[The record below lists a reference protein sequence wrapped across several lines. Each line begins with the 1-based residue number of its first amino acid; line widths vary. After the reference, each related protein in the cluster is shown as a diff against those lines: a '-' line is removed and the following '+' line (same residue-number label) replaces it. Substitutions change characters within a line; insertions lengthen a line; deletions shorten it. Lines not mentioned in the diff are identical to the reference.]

1 LRAARLQFIHH
12 FQVQLAPRNA
22 DPSHAGGKFRTV
34 PFGVHGPMSRNRRT
48 PIAATVALLAALI
61 AHNAEASDPL
71 KVPVDEAMLM
81 RLPEKVG
88 TIVIGNPLIADVT
101 LQSGGLVIVTGK
113 GYGTTNLVALDRD
126 GNVLLERPITVVG
139 AKDNVLVVYR
149 GNERQT
155 YSCEPRCERRIT
167 LGDGADAFNLS
178 ISQSA
183 ARNARAG
190 GQGEGA
196 R

>member
-1 LRAARLQFIHH
+1 MHRPRRA
-12 FQVQLAPRNA
+12 
-22 DPSHAGGKFRTV
+22 
-34 PFGVHGPMSRNRRT
+34 
-48 PIAATVALLAALI
+48 PIAAVATLFAALI
-61 AHNAEASDPL
+61 SQNAEAADPL
-71 KVPVDEAMLM
+71 RVPVDEAMLM

-101 LQSGGLVIVTGK
+101 LQSGGLVVVTGK

-149 GNERQT
+149 GADRQT

-167 LGDGADAFNLS
+167 LGDGPEAFNVT
-178 ISQSA
+178 INQSA

-190 GQGEGA
+190 GGQGEGG